1 MATNPRSSNGNLR
14 RKHRARMKAMG
25 MPCHICGKP
34 IHYDEPSDSS
44 HPLSFVIDEKI
55 PSHIRDKE
63 LLICDGH
70 HVMYVVGHRISE
82 AYKVDDETKVV
93 LRIDVDI
100 IS

>member
-1 MATNPRSSNGNLR
+1 M
-14 RKHRARMKAMG
+14 
-25 MPCHICGKP
+25 
-34 IHYDEPSDSS
+34 
-44 HPLSFVIDEKI
+44 IDEKI